1 MYRNGKNFS
10 FTDRS
15 VDSVNLFLSSIR
27 QSEPLTTEAEY
38 DLWCRMQNGS
48 KSAREK
54 LIFANLRYVVSV
66 AKQYL
71 ASKAPFED
79 LIQAGC
85 EGLVRAVNKFD
96 ASLGYRLISYATWH
110 IENEVR
116 KAAYDYIRHSHS
128 SLDEPL
134 YADDKDG
141 ETHTDYLEARPCQ
154 STDWNLRY
162 RDALEALKRRA
173 EDRQYG
179 LSHLTAELHQMLL
192 DGYTTSDFARRHHL
206 SESQMTRLLT
216 ILREESGSFYRLA
229 A

>member
-1 MYRNGKNFS
+1 MYRNGKNITFI
-10 FTDRS
+10 DRS
-15 VDSVNLFLSSIR
+15 VECVNLYLHNIR
-27 QSEPLTTEAEY
+27 KAKPLTNEAEY
-38 DLWCRMQNGS
+38 ELWLSMQQGS
-48 KSAREK
+48 SSAREQ
-54 LIFANLRYVVSV
+54 LIFANLPYVVSV
-66 AKQYL
+66 AKKYL
-71 ASKAPFED
+71 PSGAALED
-79 LIQAGC
+79 LIQAGN
-85 EGLVRAVNKFD
+85 EGLVRAVDKFD
-96 ASLGYRLISYATWH
+96 ASLGYRLISFATWF

-141 ETHTDYLEARPCQ
+141 ETHADYLEARPCQ

-192 DGYTTSDFARRHHL
+192 DGYTTSSPPF
-206 SESQMTRLLT
+206 
-216 ILREESGSFYRLA
+216 
-229 A
+229 